1 MKKINLGFI
10 GAGFISQQC
19 HLPSFSIQKT
29 VNISSLAEPKD
40 DLRHRICEQYA
51 IKNQYKSHKELL
63 KNENLNAVVV
73 TLPRDHTYSVVK
85 DCLEAGKHVLSEKP
99 LSLNYKNASN
109 LKKIA
114 KKNNLVLKVGYMK
127 RNDDGV
133 KKFKNIIQKNIHKG
147 KLPIIVKS
155 SCYMGDSY
163 CNPIGDIKSKSEIIK
178 VGIKKENFPSFK
190 FNKMRKGYENFINTY
205 SHTLDALNFIFNQK
219 LTLIKSDISYEGFG
233 ITLLKIGGIVC
244 EFSSAKLT
252 SNKWFE
258 EIQVIFEDEIHTL
271 KFPPALLKNVP
282 ATIISQEGKNSF
294 EKRIIRPKWSWS
306 FINQANEFLNEVKNL
321 NLDRQTLDSAIE
333 VLKFSEKIFKTLRT

>member
-1 MKKINLGFI
+1 MKKINLGFV

-40 DLRHRICEQYA
+40 DLRNRICEQYA

-99 LSLNYKNASN
+99 LSLNYKNASS

-114 KKNNLVLKVGYMK
+114 KQNNLVLKVGYMK

-133 KKFKNIIQKNIHKG
+133 KKFKNIIQKNIRKG

-163 CNPIGDIKSKSEIIK
+163 CNPIGDIKSKSEIIQA
-178 VGIKKENFPSFK
+178 GIKKEKFPSFK
-190 FNKMRKGYENFINTY
+190 FNQMRKGYENFINTY

-219 LTLIKSDISYEGFG
+219 LDLIKSDISHEGFG

-282 ATIISQEGKNSF
+282 ATIISQEGKSSF
-294 EKRIIRPKWSWS
+294 ERKIIRPKWSWS
-306 FINQANEFLNEVKNL
+306 FINQANEFLNEVRNL
-321 NLDRQTLDSAIE
+321 NLDRQALDSAIE
-333 VLKFSEKIFKTLRT
+333 VLKLSEKIFKTLRN